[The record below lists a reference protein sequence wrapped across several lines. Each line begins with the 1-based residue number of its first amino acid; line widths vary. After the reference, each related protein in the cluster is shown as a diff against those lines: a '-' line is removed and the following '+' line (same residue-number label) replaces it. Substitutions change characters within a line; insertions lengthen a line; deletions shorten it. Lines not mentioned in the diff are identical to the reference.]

1 MLLFLLNNRSIGLKD
16 TWLVIM
22 VRLREYW
29 QRLSEL
35 TGTTGTDTGVHLEEG
50 DELYLATS
58 RMEDEARR
66 IILTSSVFPWNILTL
81 NTMT

>member
-1 MLLFLLNNRSIGLKD
+1 
-16 TWLVIM
+16 M

-29 QRLSEL
+29 QRMSEL

-66 IILTSSVFPWNILTL
+66 IIFCVSLEHSDL
-81 NTMT
+81 